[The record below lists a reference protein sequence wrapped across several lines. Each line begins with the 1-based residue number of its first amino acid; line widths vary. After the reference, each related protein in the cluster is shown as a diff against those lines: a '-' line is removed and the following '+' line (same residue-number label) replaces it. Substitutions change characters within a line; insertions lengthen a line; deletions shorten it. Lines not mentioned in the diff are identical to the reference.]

1 MSGVTSIR
9 PLREHAFLWALTAS
23 IMLHALLGLTANP
36 FSFAKEPLRLPIEVE
51 LLPPPKPE
59 PPPEPIKPPEPPKP
73 EPPPPPQ
80 PKPRAK
86 PPTPVE
92 PPPVTPPPVEQPVAP
107 APEPPPAPAVAP
119 EPPPPPVIAAAP
131 KVEEPP
137 VFTAPPPPPP
147 PPEPPKPSAQ
157 EISSARENYG
167 SVLARAFA
175 KHKQYPR
182 LAQMRGW
189 QGVAKVRLE
198 VDAAGSMISSVIS
211 ESSGHDILDR
221 QALEMVKK
229 AMPLPQPPD
238 VLRGEPFTIIVPIVF
253 RLE

>member
-1 MSGVTSIR
+1 MSGVTSFR
-9 PLREHAFLWALTAS
+9 PLREHAFLWALTVS
-23 IMLHALLGLTANP
+23 IVLHALLGLTANP
-36 FSFAKEPLRLPIEVE
+36 FSFAKEQLRLPIEVE

-59 PPPEPIKPPEPPKP
+59 PPPPEPIKPPEPPKP

-86 PPTPVE
+86 PPKPVE

-107 APEPPPAPAVAP
+107 APEPLPVPAVAP

-137 VFTAPPPPPP
+137 VFTAPPPPP
-147 PPEPPKPSAQ
+147 EPPRPTAQ

-198 VDAAGSMISSVIS
+198 VDAGGSMISSVIS

-238 VLRGEPFTIIVPIVF
+238 ALRGEPFTIIVPIVF